1 MRHKGLCS
9 LAAAALMAETVA
21 GDIVLSVASPSN
33 MDDYMAVLSSAW
45 PTLYP
50 KLEEQL
56 QIAATQVPAEYSY
69 LWSLLGV
76 ADGAVPSTFDA
87 QWAGAF
93 VENAQ
98 ALGPT
103 TIAAHEIPGA
113 ESDPAAQPTALV
125 STNADGVVATAA
137 GVAVGSPTIVVAIN
151 GNVAR
156 YPHDARSSDD
166 AGSSDESAEESAD
179 DGDVDGDVDSG
190 AASGSSDQS
199 SSHDSD
205 SSSSSSAASRGARPL
220 GATHLLAAAAAAAI
234 AGLTSIPLRW

>member
-9 LAAAALMAETVA
+9 LAAAALMAGRVA

-93 VENAQ
+93 VESAQ

-166 AGSSDESAEESAD
+166 AGSSDESADESAD
-179 DGDVDGDVDSG
+179 VGDVDGGVDSG

-205 SSSSSSAASRGARPL
+205 SSSAASRGARPL

>member
-1 MRHKGLCS
+1 MRHKGLWS
-9 LAAAALMAETVA
+9 LAAAAVIAGTVA

-56 QIAATQVPAEYSY
+56 QIAAEQVPAEYSY
-69 LWSLLGV
+69 LWSLLSV

-87 QWAGAF
+87 QWAEAF

-113 ESDPAAQPTALV
+113 ESDPGAQPTELV
-125 STNADGVVATAA
+125 STNDDGVVATAS

-156 YPHDARSSDD
+156 NPHDVKSADD
-166 AGSSDESAEESAD
+166 AASSDESAEESAD
-179 DGDVDGDVDSG
+179 DGDVDGDSG
-190 AASGSSDQS
+190 AG
-199 SSHDSD
+199 SD
-205 SSSSSSAASRGARPL
+205 SSESSSPESSSSAAASRGARPF

-234 AGLTSIPLRW
+234 AGLTALPLRW